1 MRSPTISSI
10 ESKSNPPLPVF
21 DPDKI
26 IRSGRPKGYLSGML
40 IRAGLAAVT
49 YSIVMVAVLLFSRII
64 LDGAPAIV
72 TKEFPFVDIEFLT
85 ARNETLHVF
94 DDARGERHQLPASK
108 YSQYVSDHGSD
119 AVYNEKT
126 FSYSGGGIAGPIAG
140 TALLTIGSILL
151 ALFFGVSAAIY
162 LAEYAK
168 QSPFIHAVRLAILN
182 LAGIPSI
189 VFGLFGFSVF
199 VLAVPVITAEPSD
212 RSLLV
217 IPILINEWV
226 ISFQGWNSSLMAG
239 CATLACMIL
248 PVVITASEE
257 SLRAVPQGFRD
268 ASLAMGCTRWQ
279 TIRKCVLPYS
289 MPGILTSSLL
299 AISRV
304 AGETAPIMFTA
315 AVAAKDDFP
324 WEGLD
329 SPLDILSSQVQ
340 ALPYH
345 IYTLA
350 ARIPSSEYT
359 QRAQYGSVLV
369 FLILVAI
376 LSFGSMVLR
385 AKLRRKL
392 KW

>member
-1 MRSPTISSI
+1 MF
-10 ESKSNPPLPVF
+10 NPENL
-21 DPDKI
+21 
-26 IRSGRPKGYLSGML
+26 IRKGLPKGYFKDILVRSLLGG
-40 IRAGLAAVT
+40 IT
-49 YSIVMVAVLLFSRII
+49 YLMVMIAVLLFGKII
-64 LDGAPAIV
+64 IDGAPAIF
-72 TKEFPFVDIEFLT
+72 TSEFPFVDIEFLT
-85 ARNETLHVF
+85 AKNETLHVF
-94 DDARGERHQLPASK
+94 DDAKGTRHQLPASK
-108 YSQYVSDHGSD
+108 YNEYIEAHAGQQI
-119 AVYNEKT
+119 YNEQT
-126 FSYSGGGIAGPIAG
+126 FSYSGGGIAGPIVG
-140 TALLTIGSILL
+140 TALLTCGSIIL
-151 ALFFGVSAAIY
+151 ALFFGVCAAIY

-199 VLAVPVITAEPSD
+199 VLAAPVITASPVD

-217 IPILINEWV
+217 LPLFIEGWTL
-226 ISFQGWNSSLMAG
+226 SFQGWNSSLMAG

-268 ASLAMGCTRWQ
+268 ASLAMGGTRWQ
-279 TIRKCVLPYS
+279 TIRKCVLPFS
-289 MPGILTSSLL
+289 LPGILTSSLL
-299 AISRV
+299 AITRV

-324 WEGLD
+324 WEGLAN
-329 SPLDILSSQVQ
+329 PFDILSSQVQ

-359 QRAQYGSVLV
+359 QRAQFGSVLV
-369 FLILVAI
+369 FLILVAM
-376 LSFGSMVLR
+376 LSFGSMILR
-385 AKLRRKL
+385 AKMRKKL

>member
-1 MRSPTISSI
+1 MF
-10 ESKSNPPLPVF
+10 NPENLLR
-21 DPDKI
+21 K
-26 IRSGRPKGYLSGML
+26 GRPKGYFGD
-40 IRAGLAAVT
+40 ILAR
-49 YSIVMVAVLLFSRII
+49 VLLGGATYLIVLIALALFAKII
-64 LDGAPAIV
+64 LDGAPAV
-72 TKEFPFVDIEFLT
+72 LTPEFPFVDTGFLT
-85 ARNETLHVF
+85 AKNETLHVF
-94 DDARGERHQLPASK
+94 DDAAGTRHQLAASK
-108 YSQYVSDHGSD
+108 YSDYVTAHPGESL
-119 AVYNEKT
+119 YNEQT
-126 FSYSGGGIAGPIAG
+126 FSYCGGGIAGPIAG
-140 TALLTIGSILL
+140 TVLLTLGSIIL

-199 VLAVPVITAEPSD
+199 VLAVPIITATPSD
-212 RSLLV
+212 RSLWA
-217 IPILINEWV
+217 IPLPLSDYV
-226 ISFQGWNSSLMAG
+226 ISFQGWNSSLIAG

-248 PVVITASEE
+248 PVIITASEE

-279 TIRKCVLPYS
+279 TIRKCVLPYAL
-289 MPGILTSSLL
+289 PGILTSSLL
-299 AISRV
+299 AITRV

-315 AVAAKDDFP
+315 AVAAKDDLP
-324 WEGLD
+324 WQGLGN
-329 SPLDILSSQVQ
+329 PFGILSSQVQ

-359 QRAQYGSVLV
+359 RRAQYGSVLV
-369 FLILVAI
+369 FLLLVAL
-376 LSFGSMVLR
+376 LSVGSMVLR
-385 AKLRRKL
+385 ARMRRKL

>member
-1 MRSPTISSI
+1 MF
-10 ESKSNPPLPVF
+10 NPENLIH
-21 DPDKI
+21 K
-26 IRSGRPKGYLSGML
+26 GLPKGYFRDILVRSLLGGITYLMVL
-40 IRAGLAAVT
+40 I
-49 YSIVMVAVLLFSRII
+49 AVLLFAKII
-64 LDGAPAIV
+64 VDGAPAIF
-72 TKEFPFVDIEFLT
+72 TSKFPFVDTEFLT
-85 ARNETLHVF
+85 AKNETLHVF
-94 DDARGERHQLPASK
+94 DDAKGTRHQLPASK
-108 YSQYVSDHGSD
+108 YNEYLEAHAGQQI
-119 AVYNEKT
+119 YNEQT
-126 FSYSGGGIAGPIAG
+126 FSYSGGGIAGPIVG
-140 TALLTIGSILL
+140 TALLTCGSIIL

-162 LAEYAK
+162 LAEYAI

-199 VLAVPVITAEPSD
+199 VLAAPVITATPVD

-217 IPILINEWV
+217 LPLFIEGWTL
-226 ISFQGWNSSLMAG
+226 SFQGWNSSLMAG

-268 ASLAMGCTRWQ
+268 ASLAMGGTRWQ
-279 TIRKCVLPYS
+279 TIRKCVLPFS
-289 MPGILTSSLL
+289 LPGILTSSLL
-299 AISRV
+299 AITRV

-315 AVAAKDDFP
+315 AVEAKDDLP
-324 WEGLD
+324 WEGLTN
-329 SPLDILSSQVQ
+329 PFGILSSQVQ

-369 FLILVAI
+369 FLILVAV
-376 LSFGSMVLR
+376 LSFGSMILR
-385 AKLRRKL
+385 AKMRKKL

>member
-1 MRSPTISSI
+1 MI
-10 ESKSNPPLPVF
+10 
-21 DPDKI
+21 DPDI
-26 IRSGRPKGYLSGML
+26 LIRKGMPKGYFKDIFVRISLGS
-40 IRAGLAAVT
+40 VT
-49 YSIVMVAVLLFSRII
+49 YLILLIAVMLFAKIVI
-64 LDGAPAIV
+64 DGAPAIFSS
-72 TKEFPFVDIEFLT
+72 KFPFVDMEFLT
-85 ARNETLHVF
+85 AKNETLHVF
-94 DDARGERHQLPASK
+94 DDAEGTRHKLPASTYNEYLK
-108 YSQYVSDHGSD
+108 AHPGDTI
-119 AVYNEKT
+119 YNEKT

-140 TALLTIGSILL
+140 TALLTLGAIML

-168 QSPFIHAVRLAILN
+168 QSPFIHMVRLAILN

-199 VLAVPVITAEPSD
+199 VLAVPVITNMPSD

-217 IPILINEWV
+217 VPLLINDFCL
-226 ISFQGWNSSLMAG
+226 SFQGWNSSLMAG

-248 PVVITASEE
+248 PVIITASEE

-268 ASLAMGCTRWQ
+268 ASLAMGATRWQ

-289 MPGILTSSLL
+289 LPGILTSSLL
-299 AISRV
+299 AITRV

-324 WEGLD
+324 WEGLKN
-329 SPLDILSSQVQ
+329 PLDILSSQVQ

-350 ARIPSSEYT
+350 ARIPNSEYT

-369 FLILVAI
+369 FLILVAV
-376 LSFGSMVLR
+376 LSFGSMILR
-385 AKLRRKL
+385 AKLRAKL

>member
-1 MRSPTISSI
+1 M
-10 ESKSNPPLPVF
+10 F
-21 DPDKI
+21 DPEKL
-26 IRSGRPKGYLSGML
+26 IRKGPPKGWLRDL
-40 IRAGLAAVT
+40 LVKAVLASVT
-49 YSIVMVAVLLFSRII
+49 YFIVVIAVLLFGKII
-64 LDGAPAIV
+64 KDGAPAIFT
-72 TKEFPFVDIEFLT
+72 TKFPFVDTEFIT
-85 ARNETLHVF
+85 SKNETLHVF
-94 DDARGERHQLPASK
+94 DDAQGVRHQLPAGK
-108 YSQYVSDHGSD
+108 YSEYVNTHAGETL
-119 AVYNEKT
+119 YNEQT

-140 TALLTIGSILL
+140 TALLTLGAMVL

-182 LAGIPSI
+182 LAGVPSI

-199 VLAVPVITAEPSD
+199 VLAVPIITSTPSD
-212 RSLLV
+212 RSLLT
-217 IPILINEWV
+217 IPLMIGNYA

-248 PVVITASEE
+248 PVIITASEE

-268 ASLAMGCTRWQ
+268 ASLAMGGTRWQ

-289 MPGILTSSLL
+289 LPGILTSSLL
-299 AISRV
+299 SIARV

-315 AVAAKDDFP
+315 AVAAKDDLP
-324 WEGLD
+324 WQGL
-329 SPLDILSSQVQ
+329 SNPFAVLSSQVQ

-350 ARIPSSEYT
+350 ARIPNSEYT
-359 QRAQYGSVLV
+359 RRAQYGSVLV
-369 FLILVAI
+369 FLILVAL
-376 LSFGSMVLR
+376 LSFGSMILR
-385 AKLRRKL
+385 AKIRRKL

>member
-1 MRSPTISSI
+1 MF
-10 ESKSNPPLPVF
+10 NPENL
-21 DPDKI
+21 
-26 IRSGRPKGYLSGML
+26 IRKGLPKGYFKDILVRSLLGG
-40 IRAGLAAVT
+40 IT
-49 YSIVMVAVLLFSRII
+49 YLMVMIAVLLFGKII
-64 LDGAPAIV
+64 IDGAPAIF
-72 TKEFPFVDIEFLT
+72 TSEFPFVDIEFLT
-85 ARNETLHVF
+85 AKNETLHVF
-94 DDARGERHQLPASK
+94 DDAKGTRHQLPASK
-108 YSQYVSDHGSD
+108 YNQYIEAHAGQQI
-119 AVYNEKT
+119 YNEQT
-126 FSYSGGGIAGPIAG
+126 FSYSGGGIAGPIIG
-140 TALLTIGSILL
+140 TALLTCGSIIL
-151 ALFFGVSAAIY
+151 ALFFGVCAAIY

-199 VLAVPVITAEPSD
+199 VLAAPVITAAPVD

-217 IPILINEWV
+217 LPLLIDGLAL
-226 ISFQGWNSSLMAG
+226 SFQGWNSSLMAG

-268 ASLAMGCTRWQ
+268 ASLAMGGTRWQ
-279 TIRKCVLPYS
+279 TIRKCVLPFS
-289 MPGILTSSLL
+289 LPGILTSSLL
-299 AISRV
+299 AITRV

-315 AVAAKDDFP
+315 AVAAKDDLP
-324 WEGLD
+324 WEGLAN
-329 SPLDILSSQVQ
+329 PFDILSSQVQ

-369 FLILVAI
+369 FLILVAV
-376 LSFGSMVLR
+376 LSFGSMILR
-385 AKLRRKL
+385 AKMRRKL

>member
-1 MRSPTISSI
+1 MF
-10 ESKSNPPLPVF
+10 NPENL
-21 DPDKI
+21 
-26 IRSGRPKGYLSGML
+26 IRKGLPKGYFKDMFVRGLLGGITYLMVL
-40 IRAGLAAVT
+40 I
-49 YSIVMVAVLLFSRII
+49 AVLLFGKII
-64 LDGAPAIV
+64 IDGAPAIF
-72 TKEFPFVDIEFLT
+72 TSKFPFVDIEFLT
-85 ARNETLHVF
+85 AKNETLHVF
-94 DDARGERHQLPASK
+94 DDAKGARHQLPASK
-108 YSQYVSDHGSD
+108 YNEYITAHAGQQI
-119 AVYNEKT
+119 YNEQT
-126 FSYSGGGIAGPIAG
+126 FSYSGGGIAGPIVG
-140 TALLTIGSILL
+140 TALLTCGSIIL
-151 ALFFGVSAAIY
+151 ALFFGVCAAIY

-199 VLAVPVITAEPSD
+199 VLAAPVITATPVD

-217 IPILINEWV
+217 IPFFIEGWAL
-226 ISFQGWNSSLMAG
+226 SFQGWNSSLMAG

-268 ASLAMGCTRWQ
+268 ASLAMGGTRWQ

-289 MPGILTSSLL
+289 LPGILTSSLL
-299 AISRV
+299 AITRV

-324 WEGLD
+324 WEGLAN
-329 SPLDILSSQVQ
+329 PFDILSSQVQ

-359 QRAQYGSVLV
+359 QRAQFGSVLV
-369 FLILVAI
+369 FLILVAV
-376 LSFGSMVLR
+376 LSFGSMLLR
-385 AKLRRKL
+385 AKMRKKL

>member
-1 MRSPTISSI
+1 M
-10 ESKSNPPLPVF
+10 F
-21 DPDKI
+21 DPEKL
-26 IRSGRPKGYLSGML
+26 IRKGLPKGYFKSILVRSLLGGITYLIVLIAVML
-40 IRAGLAAVT
+40 FAK
-49 YSIVMVAVLLFSRII
+49 II
-64 LDGAPAIV
+64 IDGAPAIFS
-72 TKEFPFVDIEFLT
+72 TKFPFVDIEFLT
-85 ARNETLHVF
+85 AKNETLHVF
-94 DDARGERHQLPASK
+94 DDSQGERHQLPASE
-108 YSQYVSDHGSD
+108 YSEYLKAHSSE
-119 AVYNEKT
+119 AIFNEQT

-140 TALLTIGSILL
+140 TALLTVGSIII

-168 QSPFIHAVRLAILN
+168 QSPFIHAIRLAILN

-199 VLAVPVITAEPSD
+199 VLAVPVITDSPSD
-212 RSLLV
+212 RTLLAL
-217 IPILINEWV
+217 PLYINDWF
-226 ISFQGWNSSLMAG
+226 ISFQGWNSSLIAG

-268 ASLAMGCTRWQ
+268 ASLAMGGTRWQ

-299 AISRV
+299 AITRV

-324 WEGLD
+324 WEGL
-329 SPLDILSSQVQ
+329 SNPFDILSSQVQ

-359 QRAQYGSVLV
+359 ERAQFGSVLV
-369 FLILVAI
+369 FLLLVAV
-376 LSFGSMVLR
+376 LSFGSMFLR